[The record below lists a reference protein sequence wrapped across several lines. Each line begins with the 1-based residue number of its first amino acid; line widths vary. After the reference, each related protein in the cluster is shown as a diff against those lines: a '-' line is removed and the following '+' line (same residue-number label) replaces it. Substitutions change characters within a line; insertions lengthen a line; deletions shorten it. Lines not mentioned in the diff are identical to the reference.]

1 MPSIVFNLH
10 KHRFYYSLAYL
21 KPRILIRKNSY
32 AVCIAGVVILNC
44 LNILRLYR
52 PILALKIAQK
62 AVF

>member
-21 KPRILIRKNSY
+21 KPHILIRKNSY
-32 AVCIAGVVILNC
+32 AVCITRRRYC
-44 LNILRLYR
+44 NILQLYR

>member
-1 MPSIVFNLH
+1 MLQT
-10 KHRFYYSLAYL
+10 AL
-21 KPRILIRKNSY
+21 KPHILIRKNSY